1 MSFDSPS
8 AIEDQIAPATQWL
21 EEAARSA
28 YDSAAAAAGSIAPS
42 PKAVEDTLKGTVD
55 ANIVGSGPLFEV
67 FTQSK
72 GPISTFAGK
81 DGEATEDAYPELT
94 PIDKTQLYK
103 CPPDSPDQTPTCNFL
118 VRPLSPLGQDWNS
131 DMVRSIVNP

>member
-8 AIEDQIAPATQWL
+8 AIDDQIAPATQWL

-28 YDSAAAAAGSIAPS
+28 YDGAAAAASSIAPS

-55 ANIVGSGPLFEV
+55 ANIVGSGPVFEV
-67 FTQSK
+67 FIQSK
-72 GPISTFAGK
+72 GAISTFAGK
-81 DGEATEDAYPELT
+81 DGTPEEDAYPQLA

-131 DMVRSIVNP
+131 DMVKSIVNP